1 MNRDRQRAVGLVEL
15 LVALTLLAI
24 LMTIAVPSFSGHVQ
38 RTQQATHV
46 NDLLTALHFSRAE
59 AVTRRTTVSL
69 CDGIDD
75 CGTRRWE
82 NQLIIFAD
90 HNHNGRIDEGE
101 PILRTL
107 QIAPAYS
114 WYWSNFR
121 ARNHISFKSNGM
133 THSLNGTFT
142 LCRETTAV
150 RSIVVNVAGRT
161 RLDTPN
167 DNARC
172 E

>member
-1 MNRDRQRAVGLVEL
+1 MNRDQQKAVGLVEL
-15 LVALTLLAI
+15 LATLMVLAI
-24 LMTIAVPSFSGHVQ
+24 LMAVAIPSFSSHMQ
-38 RTQQATHV
+38 RTQQTTHV
-46 NDLLTALHFSRAE
+46 NELLTALHFSRAE
-59 AVTRRTTVSL
+59 AVARRTTVSL
-69 CDGIDD
+69 CEGIDD

-101 PILRTL
+101 PILRTVR
-107 QIAPAYS
+107 IAPAYS
-114 WYWSNFR
+114 WHWSNFR
-121 ARNHISFKSNGM
+121 SRSHISFKSNGM

-150 RSIVVNVAGRT
+150 RSIVVNVAGRA

-167 DNARC
+167 DNTNC

>member
-1 MNRDRQRAVGLVEL
+1 MYGYQQRAVGLVEL
-15 LVALTLLAI
+15 LVILTLLAI
-24 LMTIAVPSFSGHVQ
+24 LMAIAVPNFSNHIQ

-46 NDLLTALHFSRAE
+46 NELLTALHFSRAE
-59 AVTRRTTVSL
+59 AVARRTTVSL

-75 CGTRRWE
+75 CGSRRWQ

-90 HNHNGRIDEGE
+90 HNRNGRVDEGE

-107 QIAPAYS
+107 HIASTYS
-114 WYWSNFR
+114 WHWSNFR
-121 ARNHISFKSNGM
+121 AQNHISFKSNGM

-142 LCRETTAV
+142 LCREATAV